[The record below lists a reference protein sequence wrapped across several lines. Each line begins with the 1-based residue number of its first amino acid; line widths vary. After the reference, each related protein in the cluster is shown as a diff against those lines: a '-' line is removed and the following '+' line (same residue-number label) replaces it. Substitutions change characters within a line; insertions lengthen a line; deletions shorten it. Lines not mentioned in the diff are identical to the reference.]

1 MPIWEITNPHY
12 SYLFGDSS
20 APLSSEACDDCIRP
34 IMMAKLLLCFFCVLI
49 CAAKRS
55 LYTSGANIELNSLTI
70 APQVIS
76 PASVKADKI
85 LSSHVSEEHNSDDD
99 QLNNCELL
107 DLKPIC
113 WVQKVGHLE
122 DTLEFYERNFGLRVI
137 HHAEHL
143 NTLSDSGIED
153 LYDSA
158 YSRTTLAP
166 EGLDISDSFFIELL
180 FNYGI
185 NRYRRGND
193 LRGLIF
199 KSSSYKGDLNLLERD
214 SLDQRFL
221 QTPDGHL
228 IIIEDDEVT
237 IEAPLSRYVTST
249 IMKCGNN
256 ALKKISLHVSNL
268 QASVEFYRDILRGN
282 VDLNLV
288 ERSALCVWN
297 EFIEK
302 RNNVERTA
310 FSSDGFT
317 EAGSG
322 AISTSSTADT
332 NHWIKIELVEL
343 PATQSI
349 DIRASQ
355 GLFVIE
361 VKDKIVFQK
370 MSDYAK
376 KAENLR
382 SSHDRQKI
390 SSHLPY
396 PSKFQKEKKIIK
408 GDEEKE
414 LFQKDIGTFSG
425 NSGDFENVSITD
437 PDGHEFVFLLK
448 RNNVIKDE
456 EKDNTVFYDFN
467 SLFLFY
473 EHYFL

>member
-1 MPIWEITNPHY
+1 
-12 SYLFGDSS
+12 
-20 APLSSEACDDCIRP
+20 
-34 IMMAKLLLCFFCVLI
+34 MMAKLLQCFFCVLI

-55 LYTSGANIELNSLTI
+55 LYTRGANIELDFLTI

-85 LSSHVSEEHNSDDD
+85 LSSHVSEAHNSDDD

-137 HHAEHL
+137 HHEEHP
-143 NTLSDSGIED
+143 NALSDSGIED

-158 YSRTTLAP
+158 YSRTTLAS

-214 SLDQRFL
+214 YLDQRFL

-237 IEAPLSRYVTST
+237 FEAPLSPYVTST
-249 IMKCGNN
+249 IMKCENN
-256 ALKKISLHVSNL
+256 ALKRISLHVSNL

-310 FSSDGFT
+310 FSSDGLT

-332 NHWIKIELVEL
+332 NHWMKIELVEL

-396 PSKFQKEKKIIK
+396 PSKFQKEKKIKK

-467 SLFLFY
+467 SFFLFY
-473 EHYFL
+473 KHYFL